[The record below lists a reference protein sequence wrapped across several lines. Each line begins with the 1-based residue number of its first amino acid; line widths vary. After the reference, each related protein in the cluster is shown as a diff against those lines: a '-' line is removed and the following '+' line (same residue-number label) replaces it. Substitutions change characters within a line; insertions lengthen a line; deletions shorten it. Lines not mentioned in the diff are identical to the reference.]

1 LRHNRDRPNQER
13 EIPMSNFS
21 LDVVFN
27 SVTAPLSTE
36 GPIYAM
42 GFGFAESPSGTW
54 EEDGQQV
61 EVVPDGA
68 NFYFSIFDT
77 APNSQASVTEIDV
90 TFFDPDNPAVI
101 WPYPPL
107 SDPKST
113 TALKNPLVVL
123 IPTNSVISGSSP
135 GCNVANAVVWRIGPY
150 VVTLPEKIPTLT
162 LDCTV
167 LIKLLANQSDPGS
180 KKSFSVDPEVQV
192 EGGG

>member
-1 LRHNRDRPNQER
+1 
-13 EIPMSNFS
+13 MSNYS

-27 SVTAPLSTE
+27 SATAPLVP

-68 NFYFSIFDT
+68 NFYVSVFDT
-77 APNSQASVTEIDV
+77 APNTQAWVKEVSV

-101 WPYPPL
+101 WPYSPFANPTPP
-107 SDPKST
+107 PANST
-113 TALKNPLVVL
+113 NPLVGN
-123 IPTNSVISGSSP
+123 PQKDSVIIGSSP
-135 GCNVANAVVWRIGPY
+135 GCNVANASVWRIGPY
-150 VVTLPEKIPTLT
+150 VVTLPDKIPTLT
-162 LDCTV
+162 LSCTV
-167 LIKLLANQSDPGS
+167 LITVLVNPADGS
-180 KKSFSVDPEVQV
+180 STQQFSVDPEVQV